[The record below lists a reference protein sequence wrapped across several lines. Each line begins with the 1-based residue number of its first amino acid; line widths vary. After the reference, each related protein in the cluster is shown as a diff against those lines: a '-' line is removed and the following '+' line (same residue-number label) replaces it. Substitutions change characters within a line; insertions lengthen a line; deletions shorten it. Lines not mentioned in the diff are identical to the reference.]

1 MTAHDCKCRILL
13 NSVKGL
19 IVTVGAGWQV
29 IKRTKTVT
37 SPWTSSFL
45 KTLKSLVAMKP
56 NSLSQASESVAIISA
71 MEVSPPTLDSR
82 L

>member
-1 MTAHDCKCRILL
+1 MLSMWYVPVLL
-13 NSVKGL
+13 LPCVSSV
-19 IVTVGAGWQV
+19 
-29 IKRTKTVT
+29 
-37 SPWTSSFL
+37 L

-71 MEVSPPTLDSR
+71 MDVSPPTLDRR